1 MKILRGTSKR
11 VKKRGQ
17 EGFLSIGGRISEG
30 DEHRGG
36 LPPGRLR
43 LVMKYI
49 ETHLAEDLSLLI
61 MANVLE
67 MSPYHFGRLF
77 KQSTGLTPHQYL
89 VRQRIMK
96 ARELLADDRLSA
108 GELGRKLGSASHTHF
123 STVFRK
129 LIGTTPRE
137 YRLKIAK

>member
-1 MKILRGTSKR
+1 MS
-11 VKKRGQ
+11 
-17 EGFLSIGGRISEG
+17 
-30 DEHRGG
+30 
-36 LPPGRLR
+36 PGRLR
-43 LVMKYI
+43 HVMNYI
-49 ETHLAEDLSLLI
+49 ETHLEEDLSLRI
-61 MANVLE
+61 MADVLE

-96 ARELLADDRLSA
+96 ARELLAYDRLSVA
-108 GELGRKLGSASHTHF
+108 EIGRRLGFASHTHF

-137 YRLKIAK
+137 YRLKNAK